1 MYLCLMAISSVDL
14 YNFVSVLAN
23 KAQDGAFTIPEYNIA
38 AYAASV
44 QLWEEYIGEIQRY
57 QYGNPIPPVAYAKT
71 NKIEADMVPFR
82 IPLTA
87 VTADSSGI
95 IDLQALPNYGYTTDL
110 YRYQTISG
118 QEVVYPS
125 TRVNEQRLAKQ
136 LSSSIAQPTLENP
149 YYMVNNATIK
159 VYPASSNVTYS
170 AYKLTYLKRPDNRV
184 VRYTV
189 SGGRPVI
196 TAVGIIPGVS
206 SEFLEWNQQ
215 NFNDLAV
222 RILSFLGINLKDNDL
237 MQYSEL
243 KQRQGV

>member
-1 MYLCLMAISSVDL
+1 MAISSVDL
-14 YNFVSVLAN
+14 YNFVNVLAN

-57 QYGNPIPPVAYAKT
+57 QYGSPIPPVAYAKT

-82 IPLTA
+82 IPLVA
-87 VTADSSGI
+87 VTASSTGV
-95 IDLQALPNYGYTTDL
+95 IDLSSLPNYGYTTDL
-110 YRYQTISG
+110 YRYQTVDS

-125 TRVNEQRLAKQ
+125 VRVNEQRLAKQ

-159 VYPASSNVTYS
+159 VYPSSSNVDYS

-184 VRYTV
+184 VKYTL

-196 TAVGIIPGVS
+196 TPVTAPTNP
-206 SEFLEWNQQ
+206 SEMLEWNQQ

-222 RILSFLGINLKDNDL
+222 RILSFLGINLKDSDL

>member
-1 MYLCLMAISSVDL
+1 MAISSVDL
-14 YNFVSVLAN
+14 YNFVNVLAN

-57 QYGNPIPPVAYAKT
+57 QYGSPIPPVAYAKT

-82 IPLTA
+82 IPLVA
-87 VTADSSGI
+87 VTASSTGV
-95 IDLQALPNYGYTTDL
+95 IDLSALPNYGYTTDL

-125 TRVNEQRLAKQ
+125 VRVNEQRLAKQ

-159 VYPASSNVTYS
+159 VYPSSSNVDYS

-184 VRYTV
+184 VKYTL

-196 TAVGIIPGVS
+196 TPVTAPTNP
-206 SEFLEWNQQ
+206 SEMLEWNQQ

-222 RILSFLGINLKDNDL
+222 RILSFLGINLKDSDL

>member
-14 YNFVSVLAN
+14 YNFVNVLAN
-23 KAQDGAFTIPEYNIA
+23 KAQDGAITIPEYNIV

-44 QLWEEYIGEIQRY
+44 QLWEEYVGEIQRY

-71 NKIEADMVPFR
+71 NKIEADMMPFR
-82 IPLTA
+82 VALEGVSSSSLGVILLSDLTFN
-87 VTADSSGI
+87 V
-95 IDLQALPNYGYTTDL
+95 GYVTDL
-110 YRYQTISG
+110 YKFSG
-118 QEVVYPS
+118 ANIYPCVR
-125 TRVNEQRLAKQ
+125 TNEQRLANI
-136 LSSSIAQPTLENP
+136 LNSSIIAPTSDFP
-149 YYMVNNATIK
+149 FYMVNELDIK
-159 VYPASSNVTYS
+159 VYPAAVGTY
-170 AYKLTYLKRPDNRV
+170 KVTYLKKPLKRDV
-184 VRYTV
+184 KYTL

-196 TAVGIIPGVS
+196 TPVTAPTNP
-206 SEFLEWNQQ
+206 SEMLEWNQQ

>member
-1 MYLCLMAISSVDL
+1 MAISSVDL
-14 YNFVSVLAN
+14 YNFVNVLAN

-57 QYGNPIPPVAYAKT
+57 QYGSPIPPVAYAKT

-82 IPLTA
+82 IPLVALTA
-87 VTADSSGI
+87 SSTGV
-95 IDLQALPNYGYTTDL
+95 IDLSSLPNYGYTTDL
-110 YRYQTISG
+110 YRYQTVDS

-125 TRVNEQRLAKQ
+125 VRVNEQRLAKQ

-159 VYPASSNVTYS
+159 VYPSSSNVDYS

-184 VRYTV
+184 VKYTL

-196 TAVGIIPGVS
+196 TPVTAPTNP
-206 SEFLEWNQQ
+206 SEMLEWNQQ

-222 RILSFLGINLKDNDL
+222 RILSFLGINLKDSDL
-237 MQYSEL
+237 MQYSEQ

>member
-1 MYLCLMAISSVDL
+1 MAISSVDL
-14 YNFVSVLAN
+14 YNFVNVLAN

-57 QYGNPIPPVAYAKT
+57 QYGSPIPPVAYAKT
-71 NKIEADMVPFR
+71 NKIEADMMPFR
-82 IPLTA
+82 VPLTA
-87 VTADSSGI
+87 VTASSVGV
-95 IDLQALPNYGYTTDL
+95 IDLSALSNYGYTTDL
-110 YRYQTISG
+110 YRYQTIEG

-125 TRVNEQRLAKQ
+125 VRVNEQRLAKQ

-159 VYPASSNVTYS
+159 VYPASSNADYS

-184 VRYTV
+184 VKYTL

-196 TAVGIIPGVS
+196 TPVTAPTNP
-206 SEFLEWNQQ
+206 SEMLEWNQQ

-222 RILSFLGINLKDNDL
+222 RILSFLGINLKDGEL

>member
-1 MYLCLMAISSVDL
+1 MYLCIMAISSVDL
-14 YNFVSVLAN
+14 FNFVNVLAN

-38 AYAASV
+38 VYAASV
-44 QLWEEYIGEIQRY
+44 QLWEDYVGEIQRY
-57 QYGNPIPPVAYAKT
+57 QYGNPISPISYAKT

-82 IPLTA
+82 VPLVA
-87 VTADSSGI
+87 VTASSVGV
-95 IDLQALPNYGYTTDL
+95 IDLSALPNYGYTTDL

-118 QEVVYPS
+118 QEVAYPS

-136 LSSSIAQPTLENP
+136 LSSSIAPPTLENP

-159 VYPASSNVTYS
+159 VYPSSSNVEFS
-170 AYKLTYLKRPDNRV
+170 AYKLTYLKRPDNRI
-184 VRYTV
+184 VRYTL

-196 TAVGIIPGVS
+196 TPVGVIPGVS

-222 RILSFLGINLKDNDL
+222 KVLSFLGINLKDSDL

>member
-1 MYLCLMAISSVDL
+1 MAISSVDL
-14 YNFVSVLAN
+14 YNFVNVLAN

-57 QYGNPIPPVAYAKT
+57 QYGSPIPPVAYAKT
-71 NKIEADMVPFR
+71 NKIEADMMPFR
-82 IPLTA
+82 IPLVA
-87 VTADSSGI
+87 VTASSVGV
-95 IDLQALPNYGYTTDL
+95 IDLSALSNYGYTTDL
-110 YRYQTISG
+110 YRYQTIEG

-125 TRVNEQRLAKQ
+125 VRVNEQRLAKQ

-159 VYPASSNVTYS
+159 VYPASSNADYS

-184 VRYTV
+184 VKYTL

-196 TAVGIIPGVS
+196 TPVTAPTNP
-206 SEFLEWNQQ
+206 SEMLEWNQQ

-222 RILSFLGINLKDNDL
+222 RILSFLGINLKDGEL